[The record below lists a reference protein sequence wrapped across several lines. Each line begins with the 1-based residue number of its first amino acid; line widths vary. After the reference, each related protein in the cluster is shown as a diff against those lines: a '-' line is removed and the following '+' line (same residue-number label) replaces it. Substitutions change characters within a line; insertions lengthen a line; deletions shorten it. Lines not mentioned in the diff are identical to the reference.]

1 MNEQLKP
8 AVPETPPEE
17 LAEILAAQKLEAEW
31 WKDAP
36 VMQTEADIEHALG
49 SGRAERVING
59 AFFRVSANVPE
70 HFRVLDKETKKLLDE
85 FAAEWGAE
93 LQRRNIN
100 PEGLFLVISSLARTA
115 AYQEE
120 LRVKGYPGA
129 EGSTHTKLGAF
140 DIAVAWFEKN
150 RPEVAAAVEDIAQKF
165 FDEGRINLIREH
177 TVGALHIARNPRASR

>member
-8 AVPETPPEE
+8 AVPETPSEE

-36 VMQTEADIEHALG
+36 VMETEADIERALG
-49 SGRAERVING
+49 SGRAERIIDG
-59 AFFRVSANVPE
+59 AFSRVSAKVPE

-85 FAAEWGAE
+85 FVAEWGAE

-100 PEGLFLVISSLARTA
+100 PEGLFLVISSLARTK

-120 LRVKGYPGA
+120 LRASGYPGA
-129 EGSTHTKLGAF
+129 EESTHTKLGAF
-140 DIAVAWFEKN
+140 DVAVEWFEKN
-150 RPEVAAAVEDIAQKF
+150 RPEVAAVVEDVAKKF
-165 FDEGRINLIREH
+165 FDEGRINLIRER
-177 TVGALHIARNPRASR
+177 TIGALHIARNPHTSR